1 MLKRVNHTLKPIY
14 NKESKILIL
23 GSIPSIK
30 SRHYGFYYTHPQ
42 NKFWQVLSIVYN
54 KNIGK
59 SNEDKKQFLLDNKIA
74 LWDVIKSCD
83 IKNSSDASIK
93 NIEVNDINSLILKT
107 NIKKVYTAGKKA
119 YDLYNKYCLEQTNI
133 KAKYLP
139 STSPANIGNYN
150 LEELVNEYKQ
160 LIQS

>member
-1 MLKRVNHTLKPIY
+1 MLQRVNHTLEPIY
-14 NKESKILIL
+14 NKDSKILIL

-30 SRHYGFYYTHPQ
+30 SRQYGFYYTHPQ

-54 KNIGK
+54 QNIGK
-59 SNEDKKQFLLDNKIA
+59 SNEDKKEFLLANKIA
-74 LWDVIKSCD
+74 LWDVIKTCD

-107 NIKKVYTAGKKA
+107 KIKKVYTTGKKA
-119 YDLYNKYCLEQTNI
+119 YDLYNKYCLGQTNI
-133 KAKYLP
+133 KAIYLP

-150 LEELVNEYKQ
+150 LEELVNEYRQ